1 MEKIIEQLKSLK
13 SIIPDKNFSEKSR
26 FLVLSS
32 NRKLIYWMP
41 SQVSEIFRYLT
52 ATSLT
57 AALIVLILGGFNYLE
72 KSNLPMVIAGLDLK
86 TLEAEAE
93 SLGIDVN
100 ISKLAYYQESNQTV
114 KTALN
119 QTIKDDPVYFEEVIL
134 DKETNLLKLE
144 DPTGKNIDKA
154 LSEILD

>member
-1 MEKIIEQLKSLK
+1 MEKIIEQLKNLK

-26 FLVLSS
+26 FLILSS

-41 SQVSEIFRYLT
+41 NQISEIFRYLT
-52 ATSLT
+52 AISLT
-57 AALIVLILGGFNYLE
+57 SVLIILILGGFNYLE
-72 KSNLPMVIAGLDLK
+72 KSNLPMIIAGLDLK

-93 SLGIDVN
+93 SLGIDIN

-134 DKETNLLKLE
+134 NKETNLLKLE
-144 DPTGKNIDKA
+144 DPTNKNIDKA
-154 LSEILD
+154 LNEILN